1 MRTIEQKGLD
11 KDWFTMPSYR
21 SYMSLVIQV
30 VPKTTLKHNGIKENP
45 DPMVPLW
52 VKLLYYYTSTMSE

>member
-1 MRTIEQKGLD
+1 MRTTEQKGLD

-30 VPKTTLKHNGIKENP
+30 VPKTTLKTQWNQRKP
-45 DPMVPLW
+45 
-52 VKLLYYYTSTMSE
+52 